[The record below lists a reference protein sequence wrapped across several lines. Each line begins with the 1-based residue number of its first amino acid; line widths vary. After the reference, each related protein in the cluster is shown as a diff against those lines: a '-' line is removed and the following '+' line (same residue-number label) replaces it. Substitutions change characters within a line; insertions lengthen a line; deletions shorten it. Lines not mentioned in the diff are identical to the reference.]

1 LPRFAKNKSMGI
13 QAKAILNK
21 YLDLTSRHEV
31 KKQQSLK
38 GSQSTGKIHSIRTF
52 DKYYESLKKAG
63 EWIQNHHPLHYLD
76 QVTIEQATQYLVMRR
91 IIGISQKQL
100 DSDRNALQFVIKEQ
114 KIERVM
120 SLVKPSKSS
129 KRYTKEQIIKIIGC
143 QTRENSIA
151 TLIAYEAGLRA
162 HELFTIRRLNEDKSS
177 LHRKWNRER
186 FKGRSEGVKYIVTGK
201 GGLKRE
207 VLFSKEAA
215 NLLEAQRLS
224 EQKKIK
230 DRGVYYQQ
238 YYDISGG
245 NKWSK
250 SFGDASKREL
260 GWSKGAHGLRHTYVQ
275 ERMREL
281 QNLGKEYKEARN
293 IVSQELGHFRGDV
306 IETYLR

>member
-1 LPRFAKNKSMGI
+1 MPRFGKNKSMGV
-13 QAKAILNK
+13 QAKAVLKK
-21 YLDLTSRHEV
+21 YLDLSSRHEE
-31 KKQQSLK
+31 KQEQSIK
-38 GSQSTGKIHSIRTF
+38 GSKSTGKIHGIRTY
-52 DKYYESLKKAG
+52 DKYTESLKKAG
-63 EWIQNHHPLHYLD
+63 EWLQRNHDLNHLD
-76 QVTIEQATQYLVMRR
+76 QVTTDQATQYLIMRR
-91 IIGISQKQL
+91 ITGISQKQL
-100 DSDRNALQFVIKEQ
+100 DTDRVALQFLIKEQ
-114 KIERVM
+114 KIERIL

-129 KRYTKEQIIKIIGC
+129 RRYTQEQIEIIIEC
-143 QTRENSIA
+143 QTSKNSLATRIA
-151 TLIAYEAGLRA
+151 SEAGLRA
-162 HELFTIRRLNEDKSS
+162 HELLTIRRTNEMKPS
-177 LHRKWNRER
+177 LHRVWNSER
-186 FKGRSEGVKYIVTGK
+186 FTGRVKGVLYVVIGK

-207 VLFSKEAA
+207 VMLSNQTAK
-215 NLLEAQRLS
+215 LLETQRLS
-224 EQKKIK
+224 EPKNVT

-281 QNLGKEYKEARN
+281 QDIGKEYMAARN